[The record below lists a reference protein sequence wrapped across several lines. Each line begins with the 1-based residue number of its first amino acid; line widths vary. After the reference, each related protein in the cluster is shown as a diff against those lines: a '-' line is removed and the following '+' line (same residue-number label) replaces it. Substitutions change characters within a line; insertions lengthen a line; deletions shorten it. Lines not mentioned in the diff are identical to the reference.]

1 VLAGQRILGGGI
13 RRLGRTEMS
22 DPIPGQVPGNG
33 QPPELAP
40 GAPQGQQLIINA
52 QYIKDLSF
60 ENPRAP
66 QSLMQQA
73 APPSVEINIDVKA
86 QSIGPDAYEVVLTL
100 KASANVQNETLF
112 LVELS
117 YGAIATI
124 RNVPQ
129 ELMPQVVLVETP
141 RLMFPFARNIIAETT
156 RDGGFPPLMINP
168 VDFAELLRRNQAA
181 SGADTIPSADT
192 V

>member
-1 VLAGQRILGGGI
+1 
-13 RRLGRTEMS
+13 MS
-22 DPIPGQVPGNG
+22 DPIPGQFPGNG
-33 QPPELAP
+33 QPPEAAA
-40 GAPQGQQLIINA
+40 GAAQGQQLIINA

-86 QSIGPDAYEVVLTL
+86 QGIGPDAYEVVLTL

-117 YGAIATI
+117 YGAIATV

-129 ELMPQVVLVETP
+129 QLMPQVVLVETP

-181 SGADTIPSADT
+181 GGADTIPSADT

>member
-1 VLAGQRILGGGI
+1 MAQGS
-13 RRLGRTEMS
+13 T
-22 DPIPGQVPGNG
+22 GNG
-33 QPPELAP
+33 QPEQQPPAGDP
-40 GAPQGQQLIINA
+40 APQQLVINA

-73 APPSVEINIDVKA
+73 GPPSVDINVDVKA
-86 QSIGPDAYEVVLTL
+86 QGVGAENYEVVLSIN
-100 KASANVQNETLF
+100 ASAKAQNETLF

-117 YGAIATI
+117 YAAIVTV

-129 ELMPQVVLVETP
+129 QMLGAVVLVEVP
-141 RLMFPFARNIIAETT
+141 RLIFPFARNIISETT

-168 VDFAELLRRNQAA
+168 IDFAELARRNTAA
-181 SGADTIPSADT
+181 PDQGTDT
-192 V
+192 VSGGAIA